1 MIGFLAT
8 LSIGAAAAVAAG
20 LIIKFGGPRKK
31 ASLMPGE
38 RELLEHEIQDLK
50 RMSREL
56 SAHAAYLEKKV
67 GVR

>member
-8 LSIGAAAAVAAG
+8 LSIGAAAAVVAG
-20 LIIKFGGPRKK
+20 LIIKFGGPRRK

-38 RELLEHEIQDLK
+38 RELG
-50 RMSREL
+50 
-56 SAHAAYLEKKV
+56 AHAADLEGKV